1 MKTVCKKL
9 LCLMLVAM
17 MLVSA
22 IPAAFATGDEAG
34 DVVEE
39 PIVVKV
45 RVDKDGET
53 INDKKSITIDPD
65 ETVYLD
71 ETLAKEL
78 INDWTDRVYVGW
90 ASTGSANATKISYGW
105 AVENVTDD
113 YRLIIN
119 LTAAGNQ
126 DPVDPDD
133 GDDDNTQNPPEDNE
147 PETNPTLYNLK
158 FVSKYDETQYVTVE
172 DGDEVDVPAGKDVYQ
187 KDFKGWYTGENGTGD
202 RLRDGDVW
210 EEGDA
215 QTYYA
220 YYVSGEGN
228 VSKLRL
234 YVQRYVDGDKHGDPI
249 LLLTEEFS
257 NGENMKDWLNENKT
271 SLIATK
277 IFEVVDADEYEW
289 INRYFYNY
297 WGGEKMTDQT
307 LSADGSKDIFVKVVS
322 TDVNTSKVHLY
333 LHKSED
339 ADEFRILK
347 MSGYSAGDYV
357 TRAAVKDK
365 IQDYYKYDSVSNLY
379 TEDDWE
385 ELQDDLNNNGRSSV
399 LVEDGDTT
407 IIHVIVKNAS
417 SSSKADSTNPKT
429 GDSIMIAVT
438 TMTLAAVALVSMVEL
453 KKRKMI

>member
-22 IPAAFATGDEAG
+22 IPFASATEGETALFWIEVRVNGEGKDSKQVSMPVAPDAATVLAYAQMDEVWGSYFTEYA
-34 DVVEE
+34 DYEVVVEE
-39 PIVVKV
+39 LAATSAAV
-45 RVDKDGET
+45 
-53 INDKKSITIDPD
+53 NFKSVQAPD
-65 ETVYLD
+65 NGD
-71 ETLAKEL
+71 E
-78 INDWTDRVYVGW
+78 
-90 ASTGSANATKISYGW
+90 
-105 AVENVTDD
+105 DD
-113 YRLIIN
+113 
-119 LTAAGNQ
+119 TQ
-126 DPVDPDD
+126 D
-133 GDDDNTQNPPEDNE
+133 PEDNE
-147 PETNPTLYNLK
+147 TESNPTLYNLT
-158 FVSKYDETQYVTVE
+158 FISKYDDTQYVTVE

-187 KDFKGWYTGENGTGD
+187 KDFKGWYTGENGTGN

-210 EEGDA
+210 EEGDP

-234 YVQRYVDGDKHGDPI
+234 YVQRYVDGSKHGDPI
-249 LLLTEEFS
+249 HLLTQEFS

-271 SLIATK
+271 SLIAK
-277 IFEVVDADEYEW
+277 EIFEVVDPDEYEW
-289 INRYFYNY
+289 IDRYFYNY
-297 WGGEKMTDQT
+297 WGGEKMTSDD
-307 LSADGSKDIFVKVVS
+307 LEADGSKDIFVKVVS
-322 TDVNTSKVHLY
+322 TDENTSKVHLY

-365 IQDYYKYDSVSNLY
+365 IEDYYKYDSVSNLF
-379 TEDDWE
+379 TEDDWK

-399 LVEDGDTT
+399 KVEAGDTT

-417 SSSKADSTNPKT
+417 SSSKADSSNPKT
-429 GDSIMIAVT
+429 GDNIMIAVT
-438 TMTLAAVALVSMVEL
+438 TMTLAAAALVSMVEL